1 MKKLDLELIAGSLGI
16 LLLVL
21 FVGTLCYLAC
31 AALWCDLRVYQA
43 EADAKIQAIAEGKAQ
58 S

>member
-1 MKKLDLELIAGSLGI
+1 MKNLNLETIVGALG
-16 LLLVL
+16 LLFIVV
-21 FVGTLCYLAC
+21 FVATLYYLMC

-43 EADAKIQAIAEGKAQ
+43 KADAKIQAIAEGKAK